1 MTNRQLW
8 RPSNRAATAA
18 FARVTVL
25 YVTYL
30 PTNDLVHAAC
40 VLGCVLGYP
49 SGNGHVAENR
59 AARLV
64 GKTIKGSPRGAR
76 RGKKESQ
83 HDEGMIMP
91 QVEAPMGPVPAGD
104 PGNQSV
110 AELIKQVSEES
121 SRLLRGELKL
131 AQAEMTQKAKTA
143 GVGVGAFG
151 AAAVL
156 GWFAL
161 GCFLATAI
169 LALALVL
176 PAWLAALIVAVVVA
190 IAAGIAALVGKR
202 KVAEAGPPVPTDT
215 VESVKKDVEEIKE
228 SARR

>member
-1 MTNRQLW
+1 MSPGSQPALG
-8 RPSNRAATAA
+8 PCG
-18 FARVTVL
+18 
-25 YVTYL
+25 L
-30 PTNDLVHAAC
+30 PEEE
-40 VLGCVLGYP
+40 
-49 SGNGHVAENR
+49 SGETR
-59 AARLV
+59 
-64 GKTIKGSPRGAR
+64 
-76 RGKKESQ
+76 SQ
-83 HDEGMIMP
+83 HEEGMIMSE
-91 QVEAPMGPVPAGD
+91 VKEYTGPTPVGE
-104 PGNQSV
+104 PGNQSI

-143 GVGVGAFG
+143 GIGIGAFG

-176 PAWLAALIVAVVVA
+176 PPWLAALIVTVVVA
-190 IAAGIAALVGKR
+190 VAAGIAALIGKK
-202 KVAEAGPPVPTDT
+202 KVAEAAPPVPTDT
-215 VESVKKDVEEIKE
+215 VDSVKKDVEEIKE

>member
-1 MTNRQLW
+1 MASCT
-8 RPSNRAATAA
+8 PSARARAACILDAYWGIQVETITRPKLASSNWCE
-18 FARVTVL
+18 RTMKIP
-25 YVTYL
+25 YEE
-30 PTNDLVHAAC
+30 
-40 VLGCVLGYP
+40 
-49 SGNGHVAENR
+49 SG
-59 AARLV
+59 
-64 GKTIKGSPRGAR
+64 GAR
-76 RGKKESQ
+76 KASQ
-83 HDEGMIMP
+83 HVEGMIMS
-91 QVEAPMGPVPAGD
+91 QVEGPTGSVPAGD
-104 PGNQSV
+104 PGNQSI

-143 GVGVGAFG
+143 GVGMGAFG

-161 GCFLATAI
+161 GCFLAAAI

-190 IAAGIAALVGKR
+190 IAAGIAALVGRK

-228 SARR
+228 SVRR

>member
-1 MTNRQLW
+1 
-8 RPSNRAATAA
+8 
-18 FARVTVL
+18 
-25 YVTYL
+25 
-30 PTNDLVHAAC
+30 
-40 VLGCVLGYP
+40 
-49 SGNGHVAENR
+49 
-59 AARLV
+59 
-64 GKTIKGSPRGAR
+64 
-76 RGKKESQ
+76 
-83 HDEGMIMP
+83 MIMGHIEESP
-91 QVEAPMGPVPAGD
+91 SRGTVGD
-104 PGNQSV
+104 AGNQSV

-121 SRLLRGELKL
+121 SRLLRSELRL
-131 AQAEMTQKAKTA
+131 AQAEMTEKAKTA
-143 GVGVGAFG
+143 GAGIGAFG

-190 IAAGIAALVGKR
+190 IAAGIAALLGKK
-202 KVAEAGPPVPTDT
+202 KVAKAAPPMPTAT

>member
-1 MTNRQLW
+1 
-8 RPSNRAATAA
+8 
-18 FARVTVL
+18 
-25 YVTYL
+25 
-30 PTNDLVHAAC
+30 
-40 VLGCVLGYP
+40 
-49 SGNGHVAENR
+49 
-59 AARLV
+59 LV
-64 GKTIKGSPRGAR
+64 GKNDEGIPEKESGEAR
-76 RGKKESQ
+76 KESQ
-83 HDEGMIMP
+83 HDEGMIMSQLEDP
-91 QVEAPMGPVPAGD
+91 SGPVPVGD

-131 AQAEMTQKAKTA
+131 AQAEMTEKAKTA
-143 GVGVGAFG
+143 GVGIGAFG

-161 GCFLATAI
+161 GCFLATAT

-190 IAAGIAALVGKR
+190 IAAGIAALVGKK
-202 KVAEAGPPVPTDT
+202 KVAEAAPPVPTDT
-215 VESVKKDVEEIKE
+215 VESVKRDVAEIKE

>member
-1 MTNRQLW
+1 M
-8 RPSNRAATAA
+8 S
-18 FARVTVL
+18 
-25 YVTYL
+25 
-30 PTNDLVHAAC
+30 
-40 VLGCVLGYP
+40 
-49 SGNGHVAENR
+49 
-59 AARLV
+59 
-64 GKTIKGSPRGAR
+64 
-76 RGKKESQ
+76 
-83 HDEGMIMP
+83 
-91 QVEAPMGPVPAGD
+91 QVEGPTGPVPASD
-104 PGNQSV
+104 PGNQSI

-131 AQAEMTQKAKTA
+131 AQAEMTEKAKTA

-190 IAAGIAALVGKR
+190 IAAGIAALDLDAR
-202 KVAEAGPPVPTDT
+202 AVAGLLGCRAAAVSNHAHDRLLGQCLSNHSTG
-215 VESVKKDVEEIKE
+215 
-228 SARR
+228 

>member
-1 MTNRQLW
+1 MAWCAPLARARRVRIGARIGVFRW
-8 RPSNRAATAA
+8 KRPRGRNW
-18 FARVTVL
+18 
-25 YVTYL
+25 
-30 PTNDLVHAAC
+30 P
-40 VLGCVLGYP
+40 
-49 SGNGHVAENR
+49 
-59 AARLV
+59 ARLV
-64 GKTIKGSPRGAR
+64 GKNDEGIPEEESGEAR
-76 RGKKESQ
+76 KESQ
-83 HDEGMIMP
+83 HDEGMIMSH
-91 QVEAPMGPVPAGD
+91 VEGPTDPVPAGD
-104 PGNQSV
+104 PGNQSI

-143 GVGVGAFG
+143 GVGIGAYG

-169 LALALVL
+169 LSLALVL

-190 IAAGIAALVGKR
+190 IAAGIAALVGKK
-202 KVAEAGPPVPTDT
+202 KVAEAGPPMPTDT
-215 VESVKKDVEEIKE
+215 VESVKKDVAEIKE

>member
-1 MTNRQLW
+1 
-8 RPSNRAATAA
+8 
-18 FARVTVL
+18 
-25 YVTYL
+25 
-30 PTNDLVHAAC
+30 
-40 VLGCVLGYP
+40 
-49 SGNGHVAENR
+49 
-59 AARLV
+59 
-64 GKTIKGSPRGAR
+64 
-76 RGKKESQ
+76 
-83 HDEGMIMP
+83 MIMSEVADP
-91 QVEAPMGPVPAGD
+91 TGRGPVGD
-104 PGNQSV
+104 PANQSI

-131 AQAEMTQKAKTA
+131 AQAEMTEKAKTA
-143 GVGVGAFG
+143 GVGIGAFG

-190 IAAGIAALVGKR
+190 IAAGIAALLGKK
-202 KVAEAGPPVPTDT
+202 KVAEATPPVPTET

-228 SARR
+228 SVRR

>member
-1 MTNRQLW
+1 M
-8 RPSNRAATAA
+8 
-18 FARVTVL
+18 
-25 YVTYL
+25 
-30 PTNDLVHAAC
+30 
-40 VLGCVLGYP
+40 GYP
-49 SGNGHVAENR
+49 GGNSKVAENSP
-59 AARLV
+59 ARLV
-64 GKTIKGSPRGAR
+64 GKKNEGSPRRKSGEAR
-76 RGKKESQ
+76 KDSQ
-83 HDEGMIMP
+83 HDEGMIMSHAEGP
-91 QVEAPMGPVPAGD
+91 NGPVPAGD
-104 PGNQSV
+104 PRNQSI

-131 AQAEMTQKAKTA
+131 AQAEMTEKAKTA
-143 GVGVGAFG
+143 GVGIGAFG

-190 IAAGIAALVGKR
+190 IAAGIAALVGKK

-215 VESVKKDVEEIKE
+215 VESVKKDVAEIKE

>member
-1 MTNRQLW
+1 LQPAWGSTRC
-8 RPSNRAATAA
+8 PEEK
-18 FARVTVL
+18 
-25 YVTYL
+25 
-30 PTNDLVHAAC
+30 
-40 VLGCVLGYP
+40 
-49 SGNGHVAENR
+49 SGR
-59 AARLV
+59 SR
-64 GKTIKGSPRGAR
+64 
-76 RGKKESQ
+76 KEQ
-83 HDEGMIMP
+83 HEEGMIMSH
-91 QVEAPMGPVPAGD
+91 VEGPTTAVSTD

-131 AQAEMTQKAKTA
+131 AQAEMTEKAKTA
-143 GVGVGAFG
+143 GAGIGAFG

-169 LALALVL
+169 LALSLVL

-190 IAAGIAALVGKR
+190 IAAGIAALMGKK
-202 KVAEAGPPVPTDT
+202 KVAEVGPLAPTDT
-215 VESVKKDVEEIKE
+215 VQSVKKDVEEIKE

>member
-1 MTNRQLW
+1 
-8 RPSNRAATAA
+8 
-18 FARVTVL
+18 
-25 YVTYL
+25 
-30 PTNDLVHAAC
+30 
-40 VLGCVLGYP
+40 
-49 SGNGHVAENR
+49 
-59 AARLV
+59 
-64 GKTIKGSPRGAR
+64 
-76 RGKKESQ
+76 
-83 HDEGMIMP
+83 MIMSH
-91 QVEAPMGPVPAGD
+91 VEDPTGSVPAGD
-104 PGNQSV
+104 PGNQSI

-131 AQAEMTQKAKTA
+131 AQVEMTEKAKTA

-161 GCFLATAI
+161 GCVLATTI

-190 IAAGIAALVGKR
+190 IAAGIAALMGKK

-215 VESVKKDVEEIKE
+215 VESVKKDVQEIKE

>member
-1 MTNRQLW
+1 MIV
-8 RPSNRAATAA
+8 SH
-18 FARVTVL
+18 VEG
-25 YVTYL
+25 
-30 PTNDLVHAAC
+30 PTDA
-40 VLGCVLGYP
+40 
-49 SGNGHVAENR
+49 
-59 AARLV
+59 
-64 GKTIKGSPRGAR
+64 
-76 RGKKESQ
+76 
-83 HDEGMIMP
+83 
-91 QVEAPMGPVPAGD
+91 VPGD

-121 SRLLRGELKL
+121 SRLLRSERRL

-143 GVGVGAFG
+143 GWASGPSG

-161 GCFLATAI
+161 GCLLATAI

-190 IAAGIAALVGKR
+190 IAAGIAALVAKK
-202 KVAEAGPPVPTDT
+202 KVAEAAPPVPTDT

>member
-1 MTNRQLW
+1 MASCT
-8 RPSNRAATAA
+8 PRAHTRGVRIGVRIWVSRWKRSRGRNWP
-18 FARVTVL
+18 ARV
-25 YVTYL
+25 
-30 PTNDLVHAAC
+30 
-40 VLGCVLGYP
+40 
-49 SGNGHVAENR
+49 
-59 AARLV
+59 V
-64 GKTIKGSPRGAR
+64 GKNDEGIPEGESGDA
-76 RGKKESQ
+76 GQESQ
-83 HDEGMIMP
+83 HVEGMIMSH
-91 QVEAPMGPVPAGD
+91 VEGPTGSVPAGD

-143 GVGVGAFG
+143 GVGMGAFG

-161 GCFLATAI
+161 GCFLAAAI

-190 IAAGIAALVGKR
+190 IAAGIAALVGKK

-228 SARR
+228 SVRR